1 MRTLY
6 FSFNSNSVKKAATAD
21 AFHFLKWLAPECCST
36 IPGFPSGGKQDS
48 PANSYL
54 GLVLEWELRAGDG
67 EVQGERTGYREKVG
81 DKGCPTFLRPLKRN
95 SEGEFLLEKPDPA

>member
-6 FSFNSNSVKKAATAD
+6 FSFNSNSTEKAVRVD

-36 IPGFPSGGKQDS
+36 MPGCPCGGKQDS
-48 PANSYL
+48 PANSSL

-67 EVQGERTGYREKVG
+67 EVQGERSRLQGQSGGQRV
-81 DKGCPTFLRPLKRN
+81 PH
-95 SEGEFLLEKPDPA
+95 LLETPQEEL